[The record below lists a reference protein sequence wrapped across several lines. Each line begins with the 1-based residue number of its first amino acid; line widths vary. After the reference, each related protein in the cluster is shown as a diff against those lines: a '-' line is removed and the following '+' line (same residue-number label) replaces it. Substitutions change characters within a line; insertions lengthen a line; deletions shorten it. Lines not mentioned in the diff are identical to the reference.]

1 LNVRFCLAAAATLLP
16 RPALAHATVEGMEGL
31 YVGFLHPFSTSGSL
45 LALVAFGLLMAR
57 NRQHL
62 QFTWIAFIAASA
74 VTIAG
79 LILSGLAFDPQ
90 LALLALALVL
100 ALAAASGIALPK
112 PALVPAAGLAG
123 IFGGVAWM
131 PDPGPTL
138 SMFITAFGAIVGA
151 NLLLSYVGGGLG
163 ELQKRYTQPWI
174 AIGVRVMASWV
185 AAIAVLLGALLL
197 KTGS

>member
-1 LNVRFCLAAAATLLP
+1 
-16 RPALAHATVEGMEGL
+16 MDGL
-31 YVGFLHPFSTSGSL
+31 YTGFLHPFTSSGSL
-45 LALVAFGLLMAR
+45 LALAAFGLLMAR

-62 QFTWIAFIAASA
+62 QFMWITFIAASIVA
-74 VTIAG
+74 TGG
-79 LILSGLAFDPQ
+79 LIVSGRALDPQ
-90 LALLALALVL
+90 LALLGLAIVL
-100 ALAAASGIALPK
+100 ALAAASGIDLPK
-112 PALVPAAGLAG
+112 PALLIAGGLAG
-123 IFGGVAWM
+123 IFGGVAWT

-138 SMFITAFGAIVGA
+138 SMFITAFGAAVGA

-163 ELQKRYTQPWI
+163 ELQMRHTQPWI